1 MLAKKYVSKNLRSC
15 VRQFNLGATARI
27 ATLVEEFHDGG
38 VAMACKSISWWKKTS
53 FVGGPRTYVEAFER
67 RPDAIVADD

>member
-38 VAMACKSISWWKKTS
+38 VAKT
-53 FVGGPRTYVEAFER
+53 A
-67 RPDAIVADD
+67 

>member
-1 MLAKKYVSKNLRSC
+1 MPMQVRQQDKGLSSFSLLCVEGSDARKKYVSKNLRSC

-38 VAMACKSISWWKKTS
+38 VATA
-53 FVGGPRTYVEAFER
+53 
-67 RPDAIVADD
+67 